1 MKRITPQAELV
12 KVAKLAGYE
21 LGTLL
26 VGIALSIAG
35 LI

>member
-1 MKRITPQAELV
+1 MKRITPLAELI
-12 KVAKLAGYE
+12 KVARLAGYE

-26 VGIALSIAG
+26 AGITLSLAG

>member
-12 KVAKLAGYE
+12 KVARSAGYE
-21 LGTLL
+21 LGILL
-26 VGIALSIAG
+26 AGIALSIAG